1 MKKKKSFEIWQIKI
15 LSKSNKRRRNL
26 VEEIRYLVK
35 PNIFFEMLNLEDVS
49 INIGISSLKGYK
61 YRYLYLFRELMPI
74 LIDMSIKLSIS
85 KNQFRKKCFHSSF
98 FQNRIKHLLFEV
110 QSFDIWR
117 YAFSFYSSHKSTSTV
132 VRDSLLGT
140 STGKIFS

>member
-15 LSKSNKRRRNL
+15 LSKSNKRRGNL

-35 PNIFFEMLNLEDVS
+35 PNSFFEILNLEDVS

-74 LIDMSIKLSIS
+74 LIDVYQVKHFKESIQKKMLSFKFFSESNKTFVVWSVVFWHLEIRFFFL
-85 KNQFRKKCFHSSF
+85 QFSQEYVDSSQRF
-98 FQNRIKHLLFEV
+98 FAWYQYR
-110 QSFDIWR
+110 
-117 YAFSFYSSHKSTSTV
+117 
-132 VRDSLLGT
+132 
-140 STGKIFS
+140 